1 MFKIYIYK
9 GKLEV
14 LSFEAESYMSALSGA
29 RSSMF
34 ALEADRFELIKWSGE
49 IYTERATDH
58 N

>member
-1 MFKIYIYK
+1 MFHVYIYK

-14 LSFEAESYMSALSGA
+14 LSFEADNYMSALVDA

-34 ALEADRFELIKWSGE
+34 ALEADRFELYKWSGE